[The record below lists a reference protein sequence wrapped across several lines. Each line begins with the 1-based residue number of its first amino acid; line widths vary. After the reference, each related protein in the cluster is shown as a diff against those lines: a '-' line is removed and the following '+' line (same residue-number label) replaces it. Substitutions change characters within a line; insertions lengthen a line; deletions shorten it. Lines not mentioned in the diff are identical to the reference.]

1 MDTRARRSPL
11 RILAPVAIVVFGI
24 ALVLIVAS
32 GGTSGGGGGGQS
44 ASAAQKARDL
54 GTSRSARRKARRTRT
69 TTTTT
74 TTPTSTTAT
83 TSEGFYIVKQG
94 DTLGKIAQD
103 TGVSV
108 QTLQDLNPGLDQFSL
123 VAGQKIKLR

>member
-24 ALVLIVAS
+24 AFVLIVAT
-32 GGTSGGGGGGQS
+32 GGTSGGGGGGPS

-54 GTSRSARRKARRTRT
+54 GTSRGRRKGSRTG
-69 TTTTT
+69 TTTT
-74 TTPTSTTAT
+74 TTPTTTTET
-83 TSEGFYIVKQG
+83 TSQGVYIVKQG
-94 DTLGKIAQD
+94 DTLGKIAQE

>member
-1 MDTRARRSPL
+1 MDTRRRRSPL
-11 RILAPVAIVVFGI
+11 RILAPIGIVAFGV
-24 ALVLIVAS
+24 ALLLIVS
-32 GGTSGGGGGGQS
+32 TTSSSGGGGGGQS

-54 GTSRSARRKARRTRT
+54 GTSGSSRRKTTRRTK
-69 TTTTT
+69 
-74 TTPTSTTAT
+74 T
-83 TSEGFYIVKQG
+83 TSDQLPQSPYIVKQG

-103 TGVSV
+103 TGVSI

>member
-1 MDTRARRSPL
+1 MDTRRRRSPL
-11 RILAPVAIVVFGI
+11 RILAPIAIVIFGV
-24 ALVLIVAS
+24 ALVLIVSTAS
-32 GGTSGGGGGGQS
+32 TSSGGGGGQS

-54 GTSRSARRKARRTRT
+54 GTASSRRKARRTKT
-69 TTTTT
+69 TTTSDKL
-74 TTPTSTTAT
+74 PQSV
-83 TSEGFYIVKQG
+83 YIVKSG

-103 TGVSV
+103 TGVPV

>member
-1 MDTRARRSPL
+1 MDTSARRSPL
-11 RILAPVAIVVFGI
+11 RILAPVAIVIFGI
-24 ALVLIVAS
+24 AFVLIVAS
-32 GGTSGGGGGGQS
+32 TGTSDGGGGGQS

-54 GTSRSARRKARRTRT
+54 GTAGAARRKARRTKT
-69 TTTTT
+69 TTTN
-74 TTPTSTTAT
+74 TTAQPT
-83 TSEGFYIVKQG
+83 GDTYIVKQG

-103 TGVSV
+103 TGVDV